1 MRKKQTA
8 FFGEGGVDPS
18 QFGSTLF
25 QFSLYL
31 VLVAADLSYQ
41 DEMALSLYRTKIITF
56 EVQMSQPSPDRCP
69 CAPVLTFHVIQ
80 LPGQLLFQLQKKRR

>member
-41 DEMALSLYRTKIITF
+41 DEMVLSLLYNKNNNI
-56 EVQMSQPSPDRCP
+56 
-69 CAPVLTFHVIQ
+69 
-80 LPGQLLFQLQKKRR
+80 